1 MTPTRTSTTVST
13 AVAGIVAE
21 RSAAVYGVMGNGNAY
36 VVGHLTATGA
46 PYVRMRHEAGT
57 VAAAQAHFLAAGAM
71 ATATTTYGAG
81 FTNALT
87 ALAEARLARVPLVL
101 VTGEGPS
108 SGPRWW
114 DVDQEALAAGLDVP
128 VVRVPADGAASA
140 THYAYDLARW
150 DRTPVVLSI
159 PYDLA
164 TRPAGDTHGVPRG
177 APPDA
182 PRPTAQQSAE
192 VAALLRGAQ
201 RPLLLLGRGAHLAG
215 AGPALRRVG
224 DRFGALFATSV
235 TAAGV
240 TGSPWEVGIAGGF
253 STPRGWELI
262 TAADVV
268 LAVGISLND
277 FQDRR
282 GRLLAG
288 AREVVQVDLGPVA
301 THGQVTRY
309 VRADAAAFADALL
322 AAPADAAGADPA
334 GGTWR
339 DRVPD
344 AAGDLRA
351 DLTGLP
357 ELGDD
362 GRLDPRLVARRL
374 DELLP
379 PDRALVHDGGQF
391 VGWMPQHARVGDPS
405 ELILVGAALQTI
417 GLGSASAVGAA
428 RARPDRTTVLVTG
441 DGGGA
446 MGLADLV
453 TFVREAESGVVVVFN
468 DAAYGAELHQYG
480 ALGVDPEGML
490 LDDVDFAAL
499 GRALGAGGHRV
510 TRLAGLDVVGEWV
523 RAGAQGVLVVDVAV
537 TRTLAADFIV
547 SGRPGT

>member
-13 AVAGIVAE
+13 AVAAVVAE
-21 RSAAVYGVMGNGNAY
+21 RSAVVYGVMGNGNAY

-57 VAAAQAHFLAAGAM
+57 VAAAQAHYLAGGAL

-81 FTNALT
+81 LTNTLT
-87 ALAEARLARVPLVL
+87 SLAEARLARVPLVL
-101 VTGEGPS
+101 VAGEGPS
-108 SGPRWW
+108 AAPRWW
-114 DVDQEALAAGLDVP
+114 DLDQEALLAGLDVP
-128 VVRVPADGAASA
+128 VVRVPADGAAA
-140 THYAYDLARW
+140 AAHYAYDLARW

-159 PYDLA
+159 PYDVA
-164 TRPAGDTHGVPRG
+164 TAPAGDTHRMGSVSPS
-177 APPDA
+177 APPQ
-182 PRPTAQQSAE
+182 PTVQQVAG

-215 AGPALRRVG
+215 AGQTLRRVG
-224 DRFGALFATSV
+224 DRLGALFATSA
-235 TAAGV
+235 TAAGL
-240 TGSPWEVGIAGGF
+240 TGSPWDLGIAGGF

-262 TAADVV
+262 TSADVV

-277 FQDRR
+277 FQDQR
-282 GRLLAG
+282 GRLLAA

-309 VRADAAAFADALL
+309 IRADAAAFAHALL
-322 AAPADAAGADPA
+322 TALSDGTGAQPSPP

-339 DRVPD
+339 DRAPD

-351 DLTGLP
+351 DLSALP
-357 ELGDD
+357 ELADD

-379 PDRALVHDGGQF
+379 ADRALVHDGGQF
-391 VGWMPQHARVGDPS
+391 IGWMPQHARVGDPT
-405 ELILVGAALQTI
+405 ELVLVGTALQTI

-453 TFVREAESGVVVVFN
+453 TFLREAESGLVVVFN

-480 ALGVDPEGML
+480 AAGVDREGML

-510 TRLAGLDVVGEWV
+510 TRLADLDVVGEWT
-523 RAGAQGVLVVDVAV
+523 RDGARGVLVVDVLV
-537 TRTLAADFIV
+537 TRTVPADFL
-547 SGRPGT
+547 RRH